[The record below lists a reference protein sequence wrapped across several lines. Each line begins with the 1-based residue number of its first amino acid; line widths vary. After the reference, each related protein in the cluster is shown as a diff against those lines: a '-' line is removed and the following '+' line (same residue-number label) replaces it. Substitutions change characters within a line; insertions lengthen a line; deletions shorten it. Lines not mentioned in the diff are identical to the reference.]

1 MKNKISDLYLGTA
14 IVLFTVSLTLIFIRD
29 GSELKG
35 LVLDG
40 LAKVL
45 FKQKVIYYKGPF
57 LRNELGEVEKVKV
70 VYYGNKQGKLQDSA
84 GAVIVLALEKDG
96 DLISKL
102 YKKVASIKRLRVF
115 SDYNENESQESE
127 PLFEIKFIYKNG
139 ESDLIVSNE
148 TGRYIYRRFG
158 PFGSGGAGWYCN
170 GNMLALI
177 KGLQ

>member
-1 MKNKISDLYLGTA
+1 MKNKIADLYLGTA
-14 IVLFTVSLTLIFIRD
+14 IVLFTVFLTLMFIRD

-70 VYYGNKQGKLQDSA
+70 IYYGNKQGKLQDSE
-84 GAVIVLALEKDG
+84 GAVTMLTLGKDG
-96 DLISKL
+96 TLISEL

-115 SDYNENESQESE
+115 SDYNESESQESE
-127 PLFEIKFIYKNG
+127 PLFEINFIYKNG
-139 ESDLIVSNE
+139 ESDLIESNE
-148 TGRYIYRRFG
+148 TGKYIYRRFG

-170 GNMLALI
+170 GNILALVN
-177 KGLQ
+177 GLK